1 MRKAEVYLFG
11 KRAGFIEEKEPRGY
25 RFWYDAEY
33 LGKADSIPLSPLMPL
48 TSETVESEAL
58 PAFFDGLI
66 PEGWLLDI
74 AEQSWKISARD
85 RFSLLL
91 ARCKDCIGNVS
102 VIPMER
108 KEDDNE

>member
-48 TSETVESEAL
+48 TGETVESDAL

-74 AEQSWKISARD
+74 AEKTWKLNPRD
-85 RFSLLL
+85 RFGCLLSCC
-91 ARCKDCIGNVS
+91 RDCIGAAS
-102 VIPMER
+102 VREVVQ
-108 KEDDNE
+108 